1 MFELLEVM
9 SSLSNY
15 LGWVIFFLF
24 GIWLG
29 IAINLWNTR
38 SILQEMRSLNLNI
51 SSYLRKQEQ
60 QTGSTVAIGKTGT
73 GRTGPTP
80 PIDPMVESIDRDKNC
95 LNCRYPVAS
104 TESVCPSCQKPPFA
118 DIGTLWR

>member
-1 MFELLEVM
+1 MSELLEVM
-9 SSLSNY
+9 GSLSNY
-15 LGWVIFFLF
+15 LGWVIVFLF
-24 GIWLG
+24 GIWLS
-29 IAINLWNTR
+29 IQINLWYTR

-60 QTGSTVAIGKTGT
+60 QIGSTVAIGKTGT
-73 GRTGPTP
+73 GGTGPTP

-118 DIGTLWR
+118 DIGTLWK

>member
-1 MFELLEVM
+1 MYELLEVM
-9 SSLSNY
+9 GSLSNY

-38 SILQEMRSLNLNI
+38 SILEEMRSLNLNI

-73 GRTGPTP
+73 GGTGPTP
-80 PIDPMVESIDRDKNC
+80 SIEPVVEIIERDTNC
-95 LNCRYPVAS
+95 ENCRYPVAS
-104 TESVCPSCQKPPFA
+104 TESVCPSCQKPPFTNTKA
-118 DIGTLWR
+118 KR